1 MRIFVLFNN
10 QNNYIMEALNTISAN
25 AEVKKAIEKL
35 ILSTD
40 TITEVEPTT
49 EKHYALNQRFSVVRD
64 GKEYYISIKSV
75 DVIGQVIKSHI
86 RLAVD
91 TDLPKKEKPLT
102 RKALKIQD
110 LEAKLAKAKADKDEY
125 YYEAYK
131 WSLKKL
137 RGY

>member
-1 MRIFVLFNN
+1 
-10 QNNYIMEALNTISAN
+10 MEALNTISAN

-35 ILSTD
+35 VLATD

-49 EKHYALNQRFSVVRD
+49 EKHYALNQRFVVVRD

-75 DVIGQVIKSHI
+75 DVIGHVIKSHI

-131 WSLKKL
+131 WGLKKL